1 MAGHSKWANIKHR
14 KVAQDAARA
23 KIFAKF
29 SKEIMVAAAQGGPDL
44 DTNSALRLAVQKA
57 KARSMPKKNI
67 ENAIAKAT
75 GAGADASSF
84 KEIFYGGNVGGV
96 SFLINCLSNNA
107 NRVASNIQMYFN
119 KANGSVSGASAVSYI
134 FDRKGILEWEAKN
147 ENEDEVMMIA
157 LEAGAEDFEK
167 VDHSFYAYTSPTSF
181 SAMKQALEKQGI
193 TEFKTA
199 EVIYEANQEIKLPK
213 EKAEKILSFID
224 KLEDDEDIQAVFHN
238 LDAASLE
245 ENN

>member
-14 KVAQDAARA
+14 KGAQDAARA

-84 KEIFYGGNVGGV
+84 KEIVYGGNVGGV
-96 SFLINCLSNNA
+96 SFLVNCLSNNA
-107 NRVASNIQMYFN
+107 NRVASNVQMYFN
-119 KANGSVSGASAVSYI
+119 KANGSVSGASAVTYI
-134 FDRKGILEWEAKN
+134 FDRKGILEWEAKDVD
-147 ENEDEVMMIA
+147 EDEIMMIA
-157 LEAGAEDFEK
+157 LDAGAEDFEK
-167 VDHSFYAYTSPTSF
+167 VNGSFFAYCNPASF
-181 SAMKQALEKQGI
+181 SSMKEALENKGI

-199 EVIYEANQEIKLPK
+199 EVTYEANQEIKLPK
-213 EKAEKILSFID
+213 DKAERILAFID
-224 KLEDDEDIQAVFHN
+224 KLEDDEDIQEVFHN
-238 LDAASLE
+238 LDAASLDE
-245 ENN
+245 